1 MCIVMKK
8 SKILK
13 LKISELGRKL
23 WFVIPFFVTL
33 FFSCSNGCD
42 DSYYFTFINES
53 SEKIKFITWS
63 ARGKTEYSLK
73 SGKSLNFDSFPP
85 QTNFRILPTISK
97 IEIIVLATEK
107 TIKDS
112 CDFSTGNVT
121 CDADRGFFDR
131 KSYFFRRNKFNDCGW
146 YQYVFTD
153 DDVKRAK

>member
-23 WFVIPFFVTL
+23 WFVVPFFVTL
-33 FFSCSNGCD
+33 FFSCSKGCTGPV
-42 DSYYFTFINES
+42 YFTLINES
-53 SEKIKFITWS
+53 SERIRFITN
-63 ARGKTEYSLK
+63 GKEEYDVK
-73 SGKSLNFDSFPP
+73 KGKSVNFDSYYAESGFKRLPP
-85 QTNFRILPTISK
+85 KTSSVEIIILSSNKKI
-97 IEIIVLATEK
+97 IEI
-107 TIKDS
+107 